1 MLHGMTIARVR
12 TRNVSPRF
20 TPWFSALHP
29 ESDEG
34 AIFLGRFDGGDLYA
48 TSRGE
53 YLARTG
59 NNEAAYGCLGKWTPE
74 GTIYSLAAALAER
87 CARLGKGFSP
97 CEWGIAPAAAPAP
110 APAAAPAPAPAPARQ
125 AAPAVQSPRIAAP
138 PVRRQAPAPS
148 QPWSHQPKEHQGW
161 RPDGYASQPAPGR

>member
-110 APAAAPAPAPAPARQ
+110 APAPARQ